1 MADEAS
7 RETLGAT
14 RLVVAQ
20 VRGLHGLD
28 GVVRVEVLTDQPELR
43 FAAGAVLHREGAD
56 AALTIVESAPVEDGP
71 GWRLRFAE
79 LRSRNGAESLR
90 DVYLET
96 VVDRAADL
104 EPGAAY
110 WHEVIGAEVRGL
122 DGRVLGVVADVYRVA
137 TAEIFVVRGGPSGE
151 FDLPLVKSIV
161 RDFAPERGEIIVDES
176 VLDLD
181 AEPVDKRPS
190 RQPRKRPQWSRHGK
204 GGAHAD
210 APTPETPVDGEVPQP
225 GADAS
230 VTTAPDG
237 EVRQPGAD
245 ASVTPAP
252 DGPPD

>member
-7 RETLGAT
+7 SETPGST
-14 RLVVAQ
+14 RLVVAH
-20 VRGLHGLD
+20 VRGLHGLE
-28 GVVRVEVLTDQPELR
+28 GVVRVEVLTDQPDLR
-43 FAAGAVLHREGAD
+43 FAQGAVLHREGAD
-56 AALTIVESAPVEDGP
+56 VPLTIVESAPVEDGP

-79 LRSRNGAESLR
+79 VRSRNGAESLR
-90 DVYLET
+90 GVYLDT

-122 DGRVLGVVADVYRVA
+122 DGRVLGAVADVYRVA

-181 AEPVDKRPS
+181 AEPVDQRPP
-190 RQPRKRPQWSRHGK
+190 RPPRKRPRWSRHGK
-204 GGAHAD
+204 GGTIAD
-210 APTPETPVDGEVPQP
+210 AATAETSIP
-225 GADAS
+225 GAPGDVEAAQPAADGSVAPAS
-230 VTTAPDG
+230 
-237 EVRQPGAD
+237 
-245 ASVTPAP
+245 